1 MRKAIL
7 FDMDGTLLDTLEDL
21 YYSTNAALAAYGFP
35 RRTIEEVRRFVGNGL
50 RNLMRQA
57 VPDGEEN
64 PHFEDCMKTF
74 KEHYGVHLDD
84 HTGPYP
90 GILKMLQVLAAKG
103 YVMGVVSNKPDFAVK
118 DLAKRYFG
126 AHILVAIGES
136 EKVRR
141 KPAPD
146 TVEQAARALGVSM
159 EDCIYVGD
167 SEVDLETAKNCRIP
181 CISVSW
187 GFRERELLEE
197 LGAKEIADTTE
208 ELVKILTRE
217 EEQTNEK

>member
-1 MRKAIL
+1 MRKTIL

-35 RRTIEEVRRFVGNGL
+35 ARTIEEVRRFVGNGL

-57 VPDGEEN
+57 VPEGEEN

>member
-7 FDMDGTLLDTLEDL
+7 FDMDGTLLNTLEDL
-21 YYSTNAALAAYGFP
+21 YYSTNAALAVYGFP
-35 RRTIEEVRRFVGNGL
+35 KRTIEEVRQFVGNGL

-64 PHFEDCMKTF
+64 SHFEDCMKTF

-90 GILKMLQVLAAKG
+90 GILKMLQILAEKG

-126 AHILVAIGES
+126 EHILVAIGES

-181 CISVSW
+181 CVSVSW
-187 GFRERELLEE
+187 GFRERELLEK

-217 EEQTNEK
+217 E

>member
-7 FDMDGTLLDTLEDL
+7 FDMDGTLLNTLEDL

-35 RRTIEEVRRFVGNGL
+35 KRTIEEVRQFVGNGL

-64 PHFEDCMKTF
+64 SHFEDCMKTF

-90 GILKMLQVLAAKG
+90 GILKMLQILAEKG

-126 AHILVAIGES
+126 EHILVAIGES

-159 EDCIYVGD
+159 EACIYVGD

-181 CISVSW
+181 CVSVSW
-187 GFRERELLEE
+187 GFRERELLEK

-217 EEQTNEK
+217 E

>member
-7 FDMDGTLLDTLEDL
+7 FDMDGTLLNTLEDL
-21 YYSTNAALAAYGFP
+21 YYSTNAALAVYGFP
-35 RRTIEEVRRFVGNGL
+35 KRTIEEVRQFVGNGL

-64 PHFEDCMKTF
+64 SHFEDCMKTF

-90 GILKMLQVLAAKG
+90 GILKMLQILAEKG

-126 AHILVAIGES
+126 EHILVAIGES

-167 SEVDLETAKNCRIP
+167 SEVDLETAKNCKIP
-181 CISVSW
+181 CVSVSW
-187 GFRERELLEE
+187 GFRERELLEK

-217 EEQTNEK
+217 E

>member
-7 FDMDGTLLDTLEDL
+7 FDMDGTLLNTLEDL
-21 YYSTNAALAAYGFP
+21 YYSTNAALVAYGFP
-35 RRTIEEVRRFVGNGL
+35 KRTIEEVRQFVGNGL

-57 VPDGEEN
+57 VPDGEEHS
-64 PHFEDCMKTF
+64 HFEDCMKTF

-90 GILKMLQVLAAKG
+90 GILKMLQILAEKG

-126 AHILVAIGES
+126 EHILVAIGES

-181 CISVSW
+181 CVSVSW
-187 GFRERELLEE
+187 GFRERELLEK

-217 EEQTNEK
+217 E

>member
-7 FDMDGTLLDTLEDL
+7 FDMDGTLLNTLEDL

-35 RRTIEEVRRFVGNGL
+35 KRTIEEVRQFVGNGL

-64 PHFEDCMKTF
+64 SHFEDCMKTF

-90 GILKMLQVLAAKG
+90 GILKMLQILAEKW
-103 YVMGVVSNKPDFAVK
+103 YVMGVVSNKPDFAVRELGRK
-118 DLAKRYFG
+118 YFG
-126 AHILVAIGES
+126 LLIPVAIGES
-136 EKVRR
+136 RGIRR

-146 TVEQAARALGVSM
+146 TVEQAARELGVQLK
-159 EDCIYVGD
+159 DCIYVGD
-167 SEVDLETAKNCRIP
+167 SEVDLETAKNCGIP
-181 CISVSW
+181 CISVTW
-187 GFRERELLEE
+187 GFRSKELLQSLGAEHMAADTEELLRVLEE
-197 LGAKEIADTTE
+197 LPDRA
-208 ELVKILTRE
+208 
-217 EEQTNEK
+217 

>member
-7 FDMDGTLLDTLEDL
+7 FDMDGTLLNTLEDL

-35 RRTIEEVRRFVGNGL
+35 KRTIEEVRQFVGNGL

-64 PHFEDCMKTF
+64 SHFEDCMKTF

-90 GILKMLQVLAAKG
+90 GILKMLQILAEKG

-126 AHILVAIGES
+126 EHILVAIGES

-159 EDCIYVGD
+159 EACIYVGD
-167 SEVDLETAKNCRIP
+167 SEVDLETAKNCKIP
-181 CISVSW
+181 CVSVSW
-187 GFRERELLEE
+187 GFRERELLEK

-217 EEQTNEK
+217 E

>member
-7 FDMDGTLLDTLEDL
+7 FDMDGTLLNTLEDL
-21 YYSTNAALAAYGFP
+21 YYSTNAALVAYGFP
-35 RRTIEEVRRFVGNGL
+35 KRTIEEVRQFVGNGL

-57 VPDGEEN
+57 VPKGEEN
-64 PHFEDCMKTF
+64 QYFEDCMRVF
-74 KEHYGVHLDD
+74 KEHYSVHLND
-84 HTGPYP
+84 HTRPYP

-126 AHILVAIGES
+126 KDILVAIGES

-167 SEVDLETAKNCRIP
+167 SEVDLETAKNCKIP
-181 CISVSW
+181 CVSVSW
-187 GFRERELLEE
+187 GFRERELLEK

-217 EEQTNEK
+217 E

>member
-7 FDMDGTLLDTLEDL
+7 FDMDGTLLNTLEDL
-21 YYSTNAALAAYGFP
+21 YYSTNAALVAYGFP
-35 RRTIEEVRRFVGNGL
+35 KRTIEEVRQFVGNGL

-57 VPDGEEN
+57 VPDAEEN
-64 PHFEDCMKTF
+64 SHFEDCMKTF

-90 GILKMLQVLAAKG
+90 GILKMLQILAEKG

-126 AHILVAIGES
+126 EHILVAIGES

-181 CISVSW
+181 CVSVSW
-187 GFRERELLEE
+187 GFRERELLEK

-217 EEQTNEK
+217 E

>member
-7 FDMDGTLLDTLEDL
+7 FDMDGTLLNTLEDL
-21 YYSTNAALAAYGFP
+21 YYSTNAALVAYGFP
-35 RRTIEEVRRFVGNGL
+35 KRTIEEVRQFVGNGL

-64 PHFEDCMKTF
+64 SHFKDCMKTF

-90 GILKMLQVLAAKG
+90 GILKMLQILAEKG

-126 AHILVAIGES
+126 EHILVAIGES

-181 CISVSW
+181 CVSVSW
-187 GFRERELLEE
+187 GFRERELLEK

-217 EEQTNEK
+217 E

>member
-7 FDMDGTLLDTLEDL
+7 FDMDGTLLNTLEDL

-35 RRTIEEVRRFVGNGL
+35 KRTIEEVRQFVGNGL

-64 PHFEDCMKTF
+64 SYFEDCMKTF

-90 GILKMLQVLAAKG
+90 GILKMLQILAEKG

-126 AHILVAIGES
+126 EHILVAIGES

-167 SEVDLETAKNCRIP
+167 SEVDLETAKNCKIP
-181 CISVSW
+181 CVSVSW
-187 GFRERELLEE
+187 GFRERELLEK

-217 EEQTNEK
+217 E

>member
-7 FDMDGTLLDTLEDL
+7 FDMDGTLLNTLEDL

-35 RRTIEEVRRFVGNGL
+35 KRTIEEVRQFVGNGL

-64 PHFEDCMKTF
+64 PYFEDCIRTF
-74 KEHYGVHLDD
+74 KEHYGIHLND

-90 GILKMLQVLAAKG
+90 GIIEMLHQLAAKG
-103 YVMGVVSNKPDFAVK
+103 YAMGVVSNKPDFAVK
-118 DLAKRYFG
+118 DLAARYFG
-126 AHILVAIGES
+126 EAILVAIGES

-146 TVEQAARALGVSM
+146 TVKQAAKVLGVPM
-159 EDCIYVGD
+159 EACIYVGD
-167 SEVDLETAKNCRIP
+167 SEVDLETAKNCKIP
-181 CISVSW
+181 CASVSW
-187 GFRERELLEE
+187 GFRERELLEK

-217 EEQTNEK
+217 E

>member
-7 FDMDGTLLDTLEDL
+7 FDMDGTLLNTLEDL
-21 YYSTNAALAAYGFP
+21 YYSTNAALAAYEFP
-35 RRTIEEVRRFVGNGL
+35 KRTIEEVRRFVGNGL

-64 PHFEDCMKTF
+64 SHFEDCMKTF

-90 GILKMLQVLAAKG
+90 GILKMLQILAEKG

-126 AHILVAIGES
+126 EHILVAIGES

-181 CISVSW
+181 CVSVSW
-187 GFRERELLEE
+187 GFRERELLEK

-217 EEQTNEK
+217 E

>member
-7 FDMDGTLLDTLEDL
+7 FDMDGTLLNTLEDL

-35 RRTIEEVRRFVGNGL
+35 KRTIEEVRQFVGNGL
-50 RNLMRQA
+50 RNLMRQ
-57 VPDGEEN
+57 VVTDGEEN
-64 PHFEDCMKTF
+64 SHFEDCMKTF

-90 GILKMLQVLAAKG
+90 GILKMLQILAEKG

-126 AHILVAIGES
+126 EHILVAIGES

-167 SEVDLETAKNCRIP
+167 SEVDLETAKNCKIP
-181 CISVSW
+181 CVSVSW
-187 GFRERELLEE
+187 GFRERELLEK

-217 EEQTNEK
+217 E